1 MRSPCGLQTP
11 SSDGVPGGLTRAF
24 LSTPTMDCR
33 RLIRSTWIR
42 ANTDTPHH
50 ATPRHVHLLMSP
62 QIPIN
67 GPREVP
73 TSVVVPAGVLETKAA
88 AIEGLPCKAFTPH
101 DADPSGYLSA
111 REDCWNKSVKDWP
124 SVIAMPSTKEE
135 VITCVKLA
143 AGKKVAV
150 LSGGHSPMCMP
161 NGAFL
166 IRPPPS

>member
-1 MRSPCGLQTP
+1 
-11 SSDGVPGGLTRAF
+11 
-24 LSTPTMDCR
+24 
-33 RLIRSTWIR
+33 
-42 ANTDTPHH
+42 
-50 ATPRHVHLLMSP
+50 MSP

-124 SVIAMPSTKEE
+124 EYELTGGEILPCEDSSSN
-135 VITCVKLA
+135 A
-143 AGKKVAV
+143 A
-150 LSGGHSPMCMP
+150 
-161 NGAFL
+161 
-166 IRPPPS
+166 